1 MPVVPEETASDLAMD
16 EFIDWDK
23 AGSPALAGGLG
34 LDMPQPQ
41 PHIGSD
47 PDMDLLFSN
56 VNGDDFS
63 FWALEHFANSAN
75 SANALPA
82 DDLLASIGPQT
93 MAPEGPDLPE
103 SPCFQCRLHGY
114 SCKTIHEGKYKGY
127 CTSCVALRVG
137 CSQAFDMG
145 QGAWPPN
152 ENFPLN
158 PWPVAGDHPN
168 AIFQPMTSISSSA
181 PDMMAPP
188 TTSLS
193 SLSEAL
199 LAVPNPGTSASSS
212 QPPTQPPTPGPG
224 KVGAR
229 LSKEAVRILKN
240 WYSTHSRHPYP
251 SDDEKESLQRLTG
264 LSKLQISNWLANYRR
279 RSKYTQ
285 PRSTSPNVRSHSILG
300 SIEIPRRRGTP
311 SPLDIRGPTTY
322 EDMNPLQRWQVSP
335 PENEPAS
342 ATDIAR
348 AISASSGVSS
358 GLGSPFSAPY
368 TDDGSGRSQGHPSS
382 ASSLGTSRS
391 SGGSLASAFS
401 FGSRNSLGSLGSLP
415 RGRRRRRKRPAA
427 ATGPSGSKRI
437 PLSQPLKTFQCTFC
451 TETFRTKHDW
461 GRHEKSLHLSL
472 ERWVCCPKGAKAFNQ
487 EAKQIQ
493 CVFCGDAN
501 PDEAHLDT
509 HNFAPC
515 QEKSRDERTFY
526 RKDHLRQH
534 LKLVHNAKFTP
545 WSMTSWEETTAEIRS
560 RCGFCGIIMD
570 SWSIRVEHLAEH
582 FKTGNT
588 MADWKGDWGF
598 EGPVLD
604 MVQSA
609 IPPYLIHEERLSPLP
624 LMTSMGPAES
634 PVNAYD
640 LIKYELMYW
649 VEGLHQDPTVEALQ
663 LEACRIIFGAE
674 ALSYKDLSSVPSWL
688 SDLIMSR
695 PDLRVQA
702 MMGPIRGPSDSQMGR
717 LTVNGKDNIFD
728 DCPLERQLRDYVNSR
743 MMLGLCATDSEL
755 QAEACMIVARMEEST
770 STPSEMI
777 ANLLIR
783 LIQGSKAWLAPFRQ
797 RAHIPRSEDMAD
809 EDRRPLDGNSLDS
822 TIHNYSR
829 LERELAEYAQEQIAL
844 GIQLHDA
851 DLQQK
856 ARCIIYGSNDG
867 WNQTAAD
874 SPEWL
879 SGFKKRLGSAAAATN
894 PPAACAMSEMLVGSP
909 SPTRVGGTQQQ
920 LGLCH
925 VMAPGGSSGVR
936 KVGCVGRSRSGKLFL
951 NDMNCYRR
959 LERELSRWLG
969 GLISPNNPNR
979 HMPTD
984 EEIKHQAR
992 WILYEDDDPWN
1003 NTAADNAEWLRRF
1016 KRDNGLLP
1024 DSPGP
1029 GLGDTKSWSIQ
1040 QGGTGF
1046 APPYAYPR
1054 AGRSITALTPPDT
1067 DGDGGGSDGGGKVQ
1081 LTIHEGAKPFETEQ
1095 RTVDKFLRTAATRY
1109 PPAAAVFC
1117 SRELESGLAEFAR
1130 AGMRTSATGDLPP
1143 DEALRARA
1151 REILETDATAADDA
1165 VLLEKFKAMIRG
1177 EAGQVSPPPVAA
1189 AAAAAEGI
1197 SDDSGLGAGLFPVG
1211 MDVDLDLT
1219 SFTNSQMD
1227 DMFPDMDFDDGGAAL
1242 AGSPSGVLF

>member
-16 EFIDWDK
+16 EFIDWEK
-23 AGSPALAGGLG
+23 AESPAPADGLG

-103 SPCFQCRLHGY
+103 SPCFQCRLRGY
-114 SCKTIHEGKYKGY
+114 SCKRIHEGKYKGY

-168 AIFQPMTSISSSA
+168 AILQPMENISSSV
-181 PDMMAPP
+181 PDMVMPP
-188 TTSLS
+188 PASLS

-199 LAVPNPGTSASSS
+199 PAVPNPGTSATSS
-212 QPPTQPPTPGPG
+212 QPPTPGPG

-311 SPLDIRGPTTY
+311 SPLDIRGPTARTY
-322 EDMNPLQRWQVSP
+322 EDMNPLQRWENSP

-348 AISASSGVSS
+348 AVSASSGVSS
-358 GLGSPFSAPY
+358 GLGSPFSVPY
-368 TDDGSGRSQGHPSS
+368 TDDGSGRSLGHGSS
-382 ASSLGTSRS
+382 ASSLGTSHS
-391 SGGSLASAFS
+391 SGGSFASAFS

-427 ATGPSGSKRI
+427 NGPSGSTRI

-493 CVFCGDAN
+493 CVFCGEAN
-501 PDEAHLDT
+501 PDETHLDT

-545 WSMTSWEETTAEIRS
+545 WSMASWEETTAEIRS

-582 FKTGNT
+582 FKTGTT

-598 EGPVLD
+598 ERPVLD

-624 LMTSMGPAES
+624 FTSSVGSPES

-640 LIKYELMYW
+640 LIKYELMHW
-649 VEGLHQDPTVEALQ
+649 AQGLAEDPTIEALQ

-674 ALSYKDLSSVPSWL
+674 ALSRKDLSSVPSWL
-688 SDLIMSR
+688 SDLIMSH
-695 PDLRVQA
+695 PDLRLQA
-702 MMGPIRGPSDSQMGR
+702 MMGPIRGQSDSQMAR

-770 STPSEMI
+770 STPSEMV

-783 LIQGSKAWLAPFRQ
+783 LIKGSKTWLAPFRQ
-797 RAHIPRSEDMAD
+797 RAHIPRSEDMVD
-809 EDRRPLDGNSLDS
+809 EDRRPQDGNSLDS
-822 TIHNYSR
+822 TIHSYSR
-829 LERELAEYAQEQIAL
+829 LETELAEYAREQMAL
-844 GIQLHDA
+844 GIRLYDA

-856 ARCIIYGSNDG
+856 ARFIIYGNNDG

-874 SPEWL
+874 NPEWL
-879 SGFKKRLGSAAAATN
+879 SGFKKRLGETAAVTD
-894 PPAACAMSEMLVGSP
+894 PPAACVMSEMLTASP
-909 SPTRVGGTQQQ
+909 SPTYAGSTQQ

-925 VMAPGGSSGVR
+925 VTNPNALTGGSSGVR
-936 KVGCVGRSRSGKLFL
+936 KVGCVGRGNRPGKLFL

-959 LERELSRWLG
+959 LEKELSRWVV
-969 GLISPNNPNR
+969 GLMSPNNPNR
-979 HMPTD
+979 HVPTD
-984 EEIKHQAR
+984 EEIRHQAR
-992 WILYEDDDPWN
+992 WILYDDDDPWN
-1003 NTAADNAEWLRRF
+1003 NTAADNAEWLLRF

-1024 DSPGP
+1024 ENPGP
-1029 GLGDTKSWSIQ
+1029 GLGVTNSWSIQ

-1054 AGRSITALTPPDT
+1054 AGRSIMALTPT
-1067 DGDGGGSDGGGKVQ
+1067 SNDGAGSDGDSGKVQ

-1109 PPAAAVFC
+1109 PPPATVFC

-1130 AGMRTSATGDLPP
+1130 ASIRASATGDLPS

-1151 REILETDATAADDA
+1151 REILETDTTAADDA

-1177 EAGQVSPPPVAA
+1177 DASQVSPV
-1189 AAAAAEGI
+1189 AAAAEGI
-1197 SDDSGLGAGLFPVG
+1197 SDDSGLGLGLLPMG
-1211 MDVDLDLT
+1211 MDLDLT
-1219 SFTNSQMD
+1219 KFTTSQLD
-1227 DMFPDMDFDDGGAAL
+1227 DMFQDVDFDDGGAAL
-1242 AGSPSGVLF
+1242 VGSPSRALF

>member
-16 EFIDWDK
+16 EFINWDRVE
-23 AGSPALAGGLG
+23 SPAGAGGLG

-41 PHIGSD
+41 PQPHLDAEPNI
-47 PDMDLLFSN
+47 DLLFSN

-75 SANALPA
+75 SANTLPA
-82 DDLLASIGPQT
+82 DDLLGSIEPQK
-93 MAPEGPDLPE
+93 MPQEGPDHAE
-103 SPCFQCRLHGY
+103 SPCFQCRLRGY

-137 CSQAFDMG
+137 CSQALDMG

-168 AIFQPMTSISSSA
+168 AILQPMSNISSSA
-181 PDMMAPP
+181 PDMAMPPP
-188 TTSLS
+188 TTLS
-193 SLSEAL
+193 SLSEASP
-199 LAVPNPGTSASSS
+199 AVPNPDTSTASS
-212 QPPTQPPTPGPG
+212 QPPTPGPG

-285 PRSTSPNVRSHSILG
+285 PRSTSPNVRNHSIVG
-300 SIEIPRRRGTP
+300 SIDIPRRRGTP
-311 SPLDIRGPTTY
+311 SPLDVRGPTARTY
-322 EDMNPLQRWQVSP
+322 EDMNPMQRWENSP
-335 PENEPAS
+335 PEHEPAS

-348 AISASSGVSS
+348 AVSASSGMSS
-358 GLGSPFSAPY
+358 GLTSPYSMPY
-368 TDDGSGRSQGHPSS
+368 TDDGSGRSLGHGSS
-382 ASSLGTSRS
+382 ASSLGTSHS
-391 SGGSLASAFS
+391 SGGSFASAFS

-415 RGRRRRRKRPAA
+415 RGRRRRRRRPAA
-427 ATGPSGSKRI
+427 NGPSGSTRTS
-437 PLSQPLKTFQCTFC
+437 LSQPLKTFQCTFC

-487 EAKQIQ
+487 EASQIQ
-493 CVFCGDAN
+493 CVFCGEAN

-545 WSMTSWEETTAEIRS
+545 WSMSSWEETTAEIRS

-582 FKTGNT
+582 FKTGYS
-588 MADWKGDWGF
+588 MEDWKGDWGF
-598 EGPVLD
+598 ERPVLD

-624 LMTSMGPAES
+624 FTVSLGSPGT

-640 LIKYELMYW
+640 LIKYELKCW
-649 VEGLHQDPTVEALQ
+649 AEDQAETPTDEALQ

-674 ALSYKDLSSVPSWL
+674 ALSNKDLSSVPSWL
-688 SDLIMSR
+688 SDLIMSN
-695 PDLRVQA
+695 PDLRLQA
-702 MMGPIRGPSDSQMGR
+702 QMGPIRGPDDSKMAR

-755 QAEACMIVARMEEST
+755 QLEACTILARMEEST
-770 STPSEMI
+770 SIPCEMV
-777 ANLLIR
+777 ANLIIR
-783 LIQGSKAWLAPFRQ
+783 LIKGSKAWLAPFRQ
-797 RAHIPRSEDMAD
+797 RAHMARSEDMAD

-829 LERELAEYAQEQIAL
+829 LETELADYAREQMAL
-844 GIQLHDA
+844 GIQLDDA
-851 DLQQK
+851 VLQQK
-856 ARCIIYGSNDG
+856 ARFIIYGNNDG

-879 SGFKKRLGSAAAATN
+879 AGFKKRLGEAGAVTNPAAT
-894 PPAACAMSEMLVGSP
+894 CAMSEFLTASP
-909 SPTRVGGTQQQ
+909 SPSSAWRTQQPGFGHVTAPNTSVGG
-920 LGLCH
+920 L
-925 VMAPGGSSGVR
+925 PGTSRAGSA
-936 KVGCVGRSRSGKLFL
+936 GRGGNPHLFL

-959 LERELSRWLG
+959 LEKELGRWVA
-969 GLISPNNPNR
+969 GLMSPNNPNR
-979 HMPTD
+979 HVPTD
-984 EEIKHQAR
+984 KELQHQAR
-992 WILYEDDDPWN
+992 WILYDDDDPWN
-1003 NTAADNAEWLRRF
+1003 NTAADNAEWLLRF
-1016 KRDNGLLP
+1016 KRDNGILP
-1024 DSPGP
+1024 DKSGP
-1029 GLGDTKSWSIQ
+1029 GLGGTGSWSVR

-1054 AGRSITALTPPDT
+1054 AGRSIMALTPGASADGAGCGGPD
-1067 DGDGGGSDGGGKVQ
+1067 GGKVQ
-1081 LTIHEGAKPFETEQ
+1081 VTMCEGGKPFETEQ
-1095 RTVDKFLRTAATRY
+1095 RTVDKFLRAVATRY
-1109 PPAAAVFC
+1109 PPPAAVFC

-1130 AGMRTSATGDLPP
+1130 AGMRASATGDLPS

-1151 REILETDATAADDA
+1151 REILETDVTAADDA
-1165 VLLEKFKAMIRG
+1165 VLLEKFKAMVRG
-1177 EAGQVSPPPVAA
+1177 SGSGDASHASPAPGVVAN
-1189 AAAAAEGI
+1189 EGTI
-1197 SDDSGLGAGLFPVG
+1197 SGDQGGLGDDALFLPMG
-1211 MDVDLDLT
+1211 MDLDLT
-1219 SFTNSQMD
+1219 KLTNSQLD
-1227 DMFPDMDFDDGGAAL
+1227 DMLQDVDFDEGGDRK
-1242 AGSPSGVLF
+1242 SVV